1 MRKDMHKV
9 IVEQERYDGGGL
21 GRQSRNSGRGRSKFR
36 ADSDPDS
43 YVGPETNRKLVYKYE
58 YKSFRDHLSP
68 LYRFLKQN
76 VGRPWDKVYSEVCSQ
91 ADARSVTGY
100 HLRDHVHL
108 YVCTDIEAAEEKI
121 ATLRDG
127 AFWSTRTFGQSFY
140 VDAHGLLRKFPARTK
155 QSGNALPPYYEDSE
169 NPKLRYIMVAGCWY
183 REDWAHMITHQ
194 VQWSDTFWSTETSPT
209 VTQLS
214 TKDIDRLGLR
224 NMPVVNNEKV
234 PSYAVRRRPVLQS
247 A

>member
-108 YVCTDIEAAEEKI
+108 YVCTDLDAAEEEIERLKQGSG
-121 ATLRDG
+121 L
-127 AFWSTRTFGQSFY
+127 WQWRTFSAQFY
-140 VDAHGLLRKFPARTK
+140 VDAKGFLRKFPKHATRRGATEPPEFYVDADNAKLHYVMINGSWYVEDMSKPIPSPRWARDDE
-155 QSGNALPPYYEDSE
+155 GNLHMLKMPPLP
-169 NPKLRYIMVAGCWY
+169 R
-183 REDWAHMITHQ
+183 R
-194 VQWSDTFWSTETSPT
+194 
-209 VTQLS
+209 QLS
-214 TKDIDRLGLR
+214 SKEIARLGLR
-224 NMPVVNNEKV
+224 DLPVKDRK
-234 PSYAVRRRPVLQS
+234 AT
-247 A
+247 